1 MSNDLCDRNYA
12 DYINIK
18 KYKRVISV
26 DKEKVIFTKE
36 EISLLWEYKE
46 DPYYQIILILN
57 YTGIRIGELI
67 SLKKENLRLNEQYFV
82 IVKSKTQNGIRK
94 VPIADKIMPF
104 LKFC

>member
-18 KYKRVISV
+18 KHKRVISV

-67 SLKKENLRLNEQYFV
+67 SLKK
-82 IVKSKTQNGIRK
+82 
-94 VPIADKIMPF
+94 KI
-104 LKFC
+104 